1 MTITIIFA
9 AFLLMS
15 ASFTLVDWRR
25 GWLLAILCG
34 VLQDPARK
42 LTPGT
47 PVIMTVSIVAI
58 YAVVIFSAQTTLQKH
73 AREFTKRFPALYGAL
88 IFVFVFLF
96 LAAVNGLVTFGID
109 QWKAP
114 AMSFFVY
121 CAPLP
126 AVIIGYA
133 YLQREEQLFGLLRF
147 YAVVTSIAMIGTPLE
162 YFRVESRALGTVAL
176 GENLRF
182 LPGLSVRL
190 LAGFYRAPDIMGW
203 HAALLTMIGVI
214 MAVRSRSFR
223 FGWIWLAVSGWGFL
237 NCIISGRRKAL
248 YMVAVF
254 VAAFLWRY
262 FRRLSMP
269 QIASFSLAAIVM
281 IVVTAKISQNEESSV
296 YTKASYTTQE
306 ELWARLE
313 GGLSGTI
320 EQAGI
325 MGAGLGTATQG
336 VYHVLREDSATTLGW
351 QEGGLGKL
359 AIELGVPGLM
369 AVAMLGVTIFMTM
382 LKISGHPDVPGSS
395 QLARAALFGIIIA
408 NVIEFMVSAQAY
420 SDPVLTLLT
429 AFFVGCMFATAA
441 LDERLAEAEAAPA
454 DAIAPRKTPLTSSA
468 TA

>member
-1 MTITIIFA
+1 MTVSIIFA
-9 AFLLMS
+9 AVLLMS

-47 PVIMTVSIVAI
+47 PVIMSISIVLI
-58 YAVVIFSAQTTLQKH
+58 YFVCIFSAQKTLQKY
-73 AREFTKRFPALYGAL
+73 AREFTQRFQTIYGAL
-88 IFVFVFLF
+88 IFVFFFLF
-96 LAAVNGLVTFGID
+96 LAAVNGLITFGID
-109 QWKAP
+109 QWRAP
-114 AMSFFVY
+114 AMSFFLY

-133 YLQREEQLFGLLRF
+133 YLQREEQLYGLFRF

-190 LAGFYRAPDIMGW
+190 LSGFYRAPDIMGW

-237 NCIISGRRKAL
+237 NCVISGRRKAL
-248 YMVAVF
+248 YMIVVFTAV
-254 VAAFLWRY
+254 FLWRY
-262 FRRLSMP
+262 FRRLTTAQMV
-269 QIASFSLAAIVM
+269 SFGLVGVLM
-281 IVVTAKISQNEESSV
+281 LGVTVKISQNEESSV
-296 YTKASYTTQE
+296 YTQAAYTTQD
-306 ELWARLE
+306 ELWDRLE
-313 GGLSGTI
+313 GGLGGTV

-336 VYHVLREDSATTLGW
+336 VYHVLRENSATTVGW

-359 AIELGVPGLM
+359 AIELGVPGLLAI
-369 AVAMLGVTIFMTM
+369 AVLGLIMFVTM

-395 QLARAALFGIIIA
+395 QLPRAALFGIIVT
-408 NVIEFMVSAQAY
+408 NVVEFMISAQAY

-441 LDERLAEAEAAPA
+441 LDERLEEA
-454 DAIAPRKTPLTSSA
+454 DAASNEATRPRTTPLTSAA

>member
-1 MTITIIFA
+1 MTITILFA
-9 AFLLMS
+9 AFLALS

-47 PVIMTVSIVAI
+47 PVIMSISIVLI
-58 YAVVIFSAQTTLQKH
+58 YVVVIFSAQVTLQRH
-73 AREFTKRFPALYGAL
+73 AREFTKRFSSIYGAL
-88 IFVFVFLF
+88 IFVFLFLF
-96 LAAVNGLVTFGID
+96 LAAVNGLITFGID

-114 AMSFFVY
+114 AMSFFLY

-133 YLQREEQLFGLLRF
+133 FLQREEQLFGLFRF
-147 YAVVTSIAMIGTPLE
+147 YAVITSIAMIGTPLE
-162 YFRVESRALGTVAL
+162 YLRVEWRALGTVAF

-182 LPGLSVRL
+182 LTGLSVRL
-190 LAGFYRAPDIMGW
+190 LSGFYRAPDIMGW

-214 MAVRSRSFR
+214 MAVRAQSLRG
-223 FGWIWLAVSGWGFL
+223 GWIWMVVTGWGFL
-237 NCIISGRRKAL
+237 NCLISGRRKAL
-248 YMVAVF
+248 YMIAVF
-254 VAAFLWRY
+254 TAVFLWRY
-262 FRRLSMP
+262 FRRLTTA
-269 QIASFSLAAIVM
+269 QVVSFGLVGVLM
-281 IVVTAKISQNEESSV
+281 IVVTTKISQNEESSV
-296 YTKASYTTQE
+296 YTKAAYTTQE
-306 ELWARLE
+306 ELWGRLE
-313 GGLSGTI
+313 GGLSGTV

-336 VYHVLREDSATTLGW
+336 VYHVLREDTGTTLGW

-369 AVAMLGVTIFMTM
+369 AVAMLGLIMFLTM

-395 QLARAALFGIIIA
+395 QLARAALFGIIASNI
-408 NVIEFMVSAQAY
+408 VEFMVSAQAY

-441 LDERLAEAEAAPA
+441 LDERLLDTQAASSETPS
-454 DAIAPRKTPLTSSA
+454 PRKAPLTSAA

>member
-1 MTITIIFA
+1 MTVTIIFA
-9 AFLLMS
+9 AFLLLS

-47 PVIMTVSIVAI
+47 PVIMSISIVLI
-58 YAVVIFSAQTTLQKH
+58 YVVVIFSAQVALQRH
-73 AREFTKRFPALYGAL
+73 GREFTKRFPAIYGAL

-96 LAAVNGLVTFGID
+96 LAAVNGLFTFGID

-114 AMSFFVY
+114 AMSFFLY
-121 CAPLP
+121 LAPLP

-133 YLQREEQLFGLLRF
+133 YLQREEQLFGLFRF

-162 YFRVESRALGTVAL
+162 YLRVEWRALGTVAL

-182 LPGLSVRL
+182 LTGLSVRL
-190 LAGFYRAPDIMGW
+190 LSGFYRAPDIMGW

-214 MAVRSRSFR
+214 MAVRTRSFR
-223 FGWIWLAVSGWGFL
+223 SAWIWLTVSGWGFL
-237 NCIISGRRKAL
+237 NCLISGRRKAL
-248 YMVAVF
+248 YMIAVF
-254 VAAFLWRY
+254 AAVFMWRY
-262 FRRLSMP
+262 FRRLSTAQMV
-269 QIASFSLAAIVM
+269 SFGLAGVLM
-281 IVVTAKISQNEESSV
+281 IFVTAKISQNEESSV
-296 YTKASYTTQE
+296 YTKSAYTTQE
-306 ELWARLE
+306 ELWGRLE
-313 GGLSGTI
+313 GGLSGTV

-336 VYHVLREDSATTLGW
+336 VYHVLREDTGTTLGW

-359 AIELGVPGLM
+359 AIELGVPGLL
-369 AVAMLGVTIFMTM
+369 AVAILGLTMFVTM

-395 QLARAALFGIIIA
+395 QLARAALFGIIA
-408 NVIEFMVSAQAY
+408 SNVIEFMVSAQAY

-441 LDERLAEAEAAPA
+441 LDERLAEAEAAVKEP
-454 DAIAPRKTPLTSSA
+454 IGPRKTPLTSAA

>member
-1 MTITIIFA
+1 MTITILFA
-9 AFLLMS
+9 AFLALS

-47 PVIMTVSIVAI
+47 PVIMSISIVLI
-58 YAVVIFSAQTTLQKH
+58 YVVVIFSAQTTLQRH

-96 LAAVNGLVTFGID
+96 LAAVNGLFTFGID

-114 AMSFFVY
+114 AMSFFLY

-126 AVIIGYA
+126 AVIIGYTF
-133 YLQREEQLFGLLRF
+133 LQREEQLFGLFRF
-147 YAVVTSIAMIGTPLE
+147 YAGVTSIAMIGTPLE
-162 YFRVESRALGTVAL
+162 YFRVEWRALGTVAL

-182 LPGLSVRL
+182 LTGLSVRL
-190 LAGFYRAPDIMGW
+190 LSGFYRAPDIMGW
-203 HAALLTMIGVI
+203 HAALLTMIGIV
-214 MAVRSRSFR
+214 MALRARSLRSISV
-223 FGWIWLAVSGWGFL
+223 WMLVTGWGFL
-237 NCIISGRRKAL
+237 NCLISGRRKAF
-248 YMVAVF
+248 YMIGVF
-254 VAAFLWRY
+254 VLAFFWRY
-262 FRRLSMP
+262 FRRLTMP
-269 QIASFSLAAIVM
+269 QVVSFGLAGILM
-281 IVVTAKISQNEESSV
+281 LGVTAKISQNEESSV
-296 YTKASYTTQE
+296 YTKAAYTTE
-306 ELWARLE
+306 DELWGRLE
-313 GGLSGTI
+313 GGLSGTV

-336 VYHVLREDSATTLGW
+336 VYHVLREDTGTTLGW

-359 AIELGVPGLM
+359 AIELGVPGLL
-369 AVAMLGVTIFMTM
+369 AVVILGLTMFVTM

-395 QLARAALFGIIIA
+395 QLARAALFGIIVA

-429 AFFVGCMFATAA
+429 AFFVGSMFATAA
-441 LDERLAEAEAAPA
+441 LDERLAEAEAATNETTR
-454 DAIAPRKTPLTSSA
+454 IRKTPLTSTA

>member
-1 MTITIIFA
+1 MTVTIIFA
-9 AFLLMS
+9 AFLLLS

-47 PVIMTVSIVAI
+47 PVIMSISIVLI
-58 YAVVIFSAQTTLQKH
+58 YVVVIFSAQVTLQKH
-73 AREFTKRFPALYGAL
+73 GREFTRRFPALYGAL
-88 IFVFVFLF
+88 IFVFIFLF
-96 LAAVNGLVTFGID
+96 LAAVNGLFTFGID

-114 AMSFFVY
+114 AMSFFLY
-121 CAPLP
+121 LAPLP

-133 YLQREEQLFGLLRF
+133 FLQREEQLFGLFRF

-162 YFRVESRALGTVAL
+162 YLHVQWRALGTVAL

-182 LPGLSVRL
+182 MTGLSIRL
-190 LAGFYRAPDIMGW
+190 LSGFYRAPDIMGW

-214 MAVRSRSFR
+214 MAVRARSFR
-223 FGWIWLAVSGWGFL
+223 GSWIWMLVTGWGFV
-237 NCIISGRRKAL
+237 NCMISGRRKAI
-248 YMVAVF
+248 YMIAVF

-262 FRRLSMP
+262 FRRLSTAQMV
-269 QIASFSLAAIVM
+269 SFGLVGLLM
-281 IVVTAKISQNEESSV
+281 LVVITKISQNEESSA
-296 YTKASYTTQE
+296 YTKSAYTTQE
-306 ELWARLE
+306 ELWGRLE
-313 GGLSGTI
+313 GGLSGTV
-320 EQAGI
+320 EQTGI

-336 VYHVLREDSATTLGW
+336 VYHVLREDTGTTLGW

-359 AIELGVPGLM
+359 AIELGVPGLLSV
-369 AVAMLGVTIFMTM
+369 AVLGLVMILTM

-395 QLARAALFGIIIA
+395 QLARAALFGIIVA
-408 NVIEFMVSAQAY
+408 NIIEFMVSAQAY

-441 LDERLAEAEAAPA
+441 LDERMIDAEATAKET
-454 DAIAPRKTPLTSSA
+454 IGPRKTPLTSAA

>member
-1 MTITIIFA
+1 MTITIIFV
-9 AFLLMS
+9 AFLALS

-47 PVIMTVSIVAI
+47 PVIMSISIVLI
-58 YAVVIFSAQTTLQKH
+58 YVVVIFSAQVTLQRH

-96 LAAVNGLVTFGID
+96 LAAVNGLFTFGID

-114 AMSFFVY
+114 AMSFFLY
-121 CAPLP
+121 LAPLP

-133 YLQREEQLFGLLRF
+133 YLQREEQLFGLFRF

-162 YFRVESRALGTVAL
+162 YLHVQWRALGTVAL
-176 GENLRF
+176 GENMRF
-182 LPGLSVRL
+182 LTGLSVRL
-190 LAGFYRAPDIMGW
+190 LSGFYRAPDIMGW

-214 MAVRSRSFR
+214 MAVRTRAFRSA
-223 FGWIWLAVSGWGFL
+223 WIWLAVSGWGFL
-237 NCIISGRRKAL
+237 NCLISGRRKAL
-248 YMVAVF
+248 YMIAVF
-254 VAAFLWRY
+254 VAVFMWRY
-262 FRRLSMP
+262 FRRLSLA
-269 QIASFSLAAIVM
+269 QAVSFGLAGILM

-296 YTKASYTTQE
+296 YTKAAYTTQE
-306 ELWARLE
+306 ELWGRLE
-313 GGLSGTI
+313 GGLAGTV

-336 VYHVLREDSATTLGW
+336 VYHVLRQDTSTTLGW

-369 AVAMLGVTIFMTM
+369 AVAVLGLTMFMTM

-395 QLARAALFGIIIA
+395 QLARAALFGIIVA
-408 NVIEFMVSAQAY
+408 NVVEFMASAQAY

-429 AFFVGCMFATAA
+429 AFFVGCTFATAA
-441 LDERLAEAEAAPA
+441 LDERLAEAEATPNET
-454 DAIAPRKTPLTSSA
+454 IGPRKTPLTSAA